1 MFKAAGLMVAA
12 SQAAELT
19 VFVPEG
25 TVDKGYFAGLKE
37 GLFLPIEEHALR
49 VTECKKPRAPRVF
62 RSEYVKQAMTFWP
75 MIKQM
80 ITVKFNGV
88 EPKFLAAIEDIVER
102 MIILVSIAVGKY
114 EESAYCF
121 GAINMFEMKAIMTD
135 LWEALQDYLPE
146 GMLPDISQIPPIKMA
161 LDMMGGKMP
170 VLPEMPTVADV
181 HPKLQA
187 AMNALF

>member
-1 MFKAAGLMVAA
+1 MFKAAALMVAA
-12 SQAAELT
+12 TQAAELT
-19 VFVPEG
+19 VFVPEDS
-25 TVDKGYFAGLKE
+25 VDKGYFAGLKE

-49 VTECKKPRAPRVF
+49 VTNCKKPHVPRAF
-62 RSEYVKQAMTFWP
+62 RSEYVKQAMSFWP
-75 MIKQM
+75 MVKQM
-80 ITVKFNGV
+80 ITVKFGGV
-88 EPKFLAAIEDIVER
+88 EPKFLGAIEDIVER
-102 MIILVSIAVGKY
+102 MVILTSIAVGRY

-121 GAINMFEMKAIMTD
+121 GAINMYEMKAILID

-170 VLPEMPTVADV
+170 ELPEMPKP

-187 AMNALF
+187 AYDALF